1 MSSKKQEVEWFFQI
15 GAELQRLS
23 DEVMRGIVATSA
35 ATRRFWRPNVDICE
49 SEDEVLITVELAG
62 VEPETI
68 SVHFL
73 TDTNGIVIRGV
84 RTPTDVDNDERPIKR
99 SHQLEVF
106 YGEFERQ
113 ITLPNFQTNRKAIRA
128 RFVNGMLCIIIPKRN
143 KALEGRSISVIE
155 NHG

>member
-1 MSSKKQEVEWFFQI
+1 
-15 GAELQRLS
+15 
-23 DEVMRGIVATSA
+23 MRGIVATSS

-84 RTPTDVDNDERPIKR
+84 RTPPDVDNDEMPIKR
-99 SHQLEVF
+99 SHQLEVL

-113 ITLPNFQTNRKAIRA
+113 ITLPNVQTNRKAIRA

-143 KALEGRSISVIE
+143 KPLEGRSIPVTG